1 MSKPTTIL
9 IFRPEL
15 KQLQIIR
22 QFDNLST
29 ETVLEID
36 NFMEGQSREGEK
48 VYLRTVDF
56 GLNID

>member
-1 MSKPTTIL
+1 MDKPTTIL

-48 VYLRTVDF
+48 VYLRTIDF

>member
-1 MSKPTTIL
+1 MDKPTTIL

>member
-1 MSKPTTIL
+1 VTKPVTIL

>member
-1 MSKPTTIL
+1 VDKPTTIL

-15 KQLQIIR
+15 KQLQII
-22 QFDNLST
+22 QQYDDLST
-29 ETVLEID
+29 ETNLEIN
-36 NFMEGQSREGEK
+36 NFTEGQSREGEK

>member
-1 MSKPTTIL
+1 MDKPTTIL

-36 NFMEGQSREGEK
+36 NFTEGQSREGEK

>member
-1 MSKPTTIL
+1 VDKPTTIL

>member
-1 MSKPTTIL
+1 VDKPTTIP

-48 VYLRTVDF
+48 VYL
-56 GLNID
+56 

>member
-1 MSKPTTIL
+1 MTKPVTIL

>member
-1 MSKPTTIL
+1 VDKPTTIL

-48 VYLRTVDF
+48 VYLRTIDF